1 MTTFWIHNISEL
13 LNKKS
18 IMKLWPSE
26 NMSLNDKL
34 NAMSRLIILLTI
46 VGFILTK
53 TARILVVGVITLGV
67 IVFLYYQKSKKEGM
81 QNMNDFNNGN
91 EVETL
96 CQNNKLNQLNKNN
109 FYPETFKNPFS
120 NILLPEINGNPNRK
134 MAAPAFNAE
143 VKQQINKNTQKMVQS
158 LNPSNPDIED
168 KLFKDLGDNVGFNN
182 SMIIFNSTANTK
194 VPNDQTA
201 FANFLYGNMPSCR
214 DPNNSSQS
222 IACTNNPPRIGQVYN

>member
-13 LNKKS
+13 FDKKF

-26 NMSLNDKL
+26 NMSLDEKL
-34 NAMSRLIILLTI
+34 NAISRLIILLTV

-53 TARILVVGVITLGV
+53 TVRILVVGVVTLGV

-81 QNMNDFNNGN
+81 QNMNDLSDSH

-96 CQNNKLNQLNKNN
+96 CQNKARPLNKSN

-120 NILLPEINGNPNRK
+120 NVLLPELNGNPNRK
-134 MAAPAFNAE
+134 MAAPAFNSQ

-158 LNPSNPDIED
+158 LNPSNPDIEE
-168 KLFKDLGDNVGFNN
+168 KLFKDLGDNVVFDN
-182 SMIIFNSTANTK
+182 SMIIFNSTANTR
-194 VPNDQTA
+194 VPNDQNA

-214 DPNNSSQS
+214 DPSNSSQS